1 MVVADIAYIS
11 QKLPLDHWEKKVDA
25 IYIYN
30 SNLLWLNWASI
41 AKLGSEI
48 VSNSEKNQKK
58 IFKSGKIKI

>member
-1 MVVADIAYIS
+1 MAVAEVAYIS
-11 QKLPLDHWEKKVDA
+11 QKLPLGHWEKKVDA

-30 SNLLWLNWASI
+30 SNLLWFNWASI

-58 IFKSGKIKI
+58 IFKSEKIRT